1 MHYTT
6 PAKMASCG
14 VMEAIEK
21 IKKLMTE
28 RGLNQSDLAEMTGAS
43 RQKIS
48 LVLNGGANLK
58 SYQMLRLA
66 RGLGVDLEY
75 LVDVDMDDPKPSS
88 HLSDD
93 ERAVIQVYRA
103 LRPQLDETKAI
114 RALAAASNVG
124 TPKDERKTQQGDPIT
139 EAEIQATKRRRQA

>member
-1 MHYTT
+1 MHYATQ
-6 PAKMASCG
+6 ARMVSCG

-103 LRPQLDETKAI
+103 LRPQLDEAKAI
-114 RALAAASNVG
+114 RALAAASQIDQPEG
-124 TPKDERKTQQGDPIT
+124 RRATKQGDPIPD
-139 EAEIQATKRRRQA
+139 AEIQAGKRRRQA